1 MFLKQF
7 VRFCCVSMLLFLL
20 INVAASYAYAQ
31 SKSPGPAIMV
41 YQGWG

>member
-7 VRFCCVSMLLFLL
+7 VRFWCVGMLLFL
-20 INVAASYAYAQ
+20 INGGASYAQ

>member
-7 VRFCCVSMLLFLL
+7 VRFWCVSMLLFPL
-20 INVAASYAYAQ
+20 INGAVSTAQ
-31 SKSPGPAIMV
+31 SKSPGTAIMV

>member
-1 MFLKQF
+1 MLLKQF
-7 VRFCCVSMLLFLL
+7 VRFWCVSMLFFLP
-20 INVAASYAYAQ
+20 INVGASYAQ

>member
-7 VRFCCVSMLLFLL
+7 VRFWCVGMLLFLL
-20 INVAASYAYAQ
+20 INGGASYAQ